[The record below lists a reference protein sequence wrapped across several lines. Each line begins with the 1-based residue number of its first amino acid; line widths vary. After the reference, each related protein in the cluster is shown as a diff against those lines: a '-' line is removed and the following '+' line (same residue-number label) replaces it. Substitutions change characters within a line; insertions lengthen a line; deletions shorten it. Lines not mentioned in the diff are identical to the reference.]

1 MTFGE
6 LVDGI
11 GAKLGIG
18 IENAGGAAALE
29 IDGETVILQQ
39 ANDDLVLVHA
49 DLGEIP
55 PDRRDAFAYAALEAN
70 YLYQGTGGA
79 TLAVNPANA
88 HLHLQKYNWLGRMDV
103 EKAVDMLSRFAETA
117 AAWKRVASAAAAAPG
132 SLAAPEGVPSA
143 GFSPGAFMQ
152 V

>member
-29 IDGETVILQQ
+29 IDGRTVVLQM
-39 ANDDLVLVHA
+39 ADDDLLLVRA

-55 PDRRDAFAYAALEAN
+55 PDRRDSFAYAALEAN

-79 TLAVNPANA
+79 TLAINPRNG
-88 HLHLQKYNWLGRMDV
+88 HLHIQKYNWLDRLDPDKV
-103 EKAVDMLSRFAETA
+103 LDTLSRFADTSLKWQKLLSDYSSLNDEASEEAQPEDVA
-117 AAWKRVASAAAAAPG
+117 AFG
-132 SLAAPEGVPSA
+132 E
-143 GFSPGAFMQ
+143 FMK

>member
-49 DLGEIP
+49 DLGEIS
-55 PDRRDAFAYAALEAN
+55 PDRRDTFASVAIEAN
-70 YLYQGTGGA
+70 FLYNGTGGA

-117 AAWKRVASAAAAAPG
+117 AAWKRVASDAAAAPER
-132 SLAAPEGVPSA
+132 SAASEGVPPAS
-143 GFSPGAFMQ
+143 FSPGAFIQ

>member
-6 LVDGI
+6 LVEGL
-11 GAKLGIG
+11 GAKLGVE
-18 IENAGGAAALE
+18 IEDVGGAAALE

-55 PDRRDAFAYAALEAN
+55 PDHRDAFALAALEAN
-70 YLYQGTGGA
+70 FLYNGTGGA
-79 TLAVNPANA
+79 TLAVNPADA
-88 HLHLQKYNWLGRMDV
+88 HLHLQKYNWFGRLDV
-103 EKAVDMLSRFAETA
+103 DKAIDMLSRFAETA
-117 AAWKRVASAAAAAPG
+117 AAWRRIASDAAATER
-132 SLAAPEGVPSA
+132 SAAPESFLSGGSLPG
-143 GFSPGAFMQ
+143 GFMP